1 MYIQNLLWPILS
13 YRAKIILDPYERQ
26 EFYYVVGVA
35 DSKYKISNTIVNLD
49 KVEIEKQYRLSNEMN
64 SVDARYL
71 KLAPGRAEVYNNII
85 KDVLFNR
92 SIHNDEKYW
101 GESLNQSLLWKY
113 SISGDLPIVLVYIN
127 KIEDAGIINEVI
139 GFMDYVKNRKVDLDV
154 VILIDEVQKQY
165 GPMYTY
171 VKSRI
176 DRAVYMEYTK
186 GDIYVLNVKNL
197 TKQEITLLSFLSKRY
212 IQDINEF
219 LTVSE
224 DDDTALELVEKKEE
238 SSEEE
243 DV

>member
-1 MYIQNLLWPILS
+1 MFVDLWIYKYTKYLIES
-13 YRAKIILDPYERQ
+13 GKVWKLQFGITAGFCEGVKNAVNKAKEILDR
-26 EFYYVVGVA
+26 
-35 DSKYKISNTIVNLD
+35 
-49 KVEIEKQYRLSNEMN
+49 EK
-64 SVDARYL
+64 
-71 KLAPGRAEVYNNII
+71 EVYCLGELVHNA
-85 KDVLFNR
+85 DVVAKL
-92 SIHNDEKYW
+92 EKK
-101 GESLNQSLLWKY
+101 GL
-113 SISGDLPIVLVYIN
+113 ITIN

-139 GFMDYVKNRKVDLDV
+139 GFMDYVKNRKVDLDI

>member
-1 MYIQNLLWPILS
+1 
-13 YRAKIILDPYERQ
+13 
-26 EFYYVVGVA
+26 
-35 DSKYKISNTIVNLD
+35 
-49 KVEIEKQYRLSNEMN
+49 
-64 SVDARYL
+64 
-71 KLAPGRAEVYNNII
+71 
-85 KDVLFNR
+85 
-92 SIHNDEKYW
+92 
-101 GESLNQSLLWKY
+101 
-113 SISGDLPIVLVYIN
+113 
-127 KIEDAGIINEVI
+127 
-139 GFMDYVKNRKVDLDV
+139 
-154 VILIDEVQKQY
+154 
-165 GPMYTY
+165 MYTY

>member
-1 MYIQNLLWPILS
+1 
-13 YRAKIILDPYERQ
+13 
-26 EFYYVVGVA
+26 
-35 DSKYKISNTIVNLD
+35 
-49 KVEIEKQYRLSNEMN
+49 MN

-139 GFMDYVKNRKVDLDV
+139 GFMDYVKNRKVDLDI